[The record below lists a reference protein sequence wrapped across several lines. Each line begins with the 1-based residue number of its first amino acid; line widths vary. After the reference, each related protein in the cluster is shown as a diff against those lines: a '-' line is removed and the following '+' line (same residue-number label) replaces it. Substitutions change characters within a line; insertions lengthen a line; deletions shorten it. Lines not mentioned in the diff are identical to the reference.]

1 AQLGVTIAIEN
12 CGPFHAGID
21 QTAGDL
27 ATIVRS
33 LGQHGKVCLD
43 TGHAAVNKNAAE
55 LVASLGDVIAHFH
68 VHDNHGARDE
78 HLPIGAGSIDFA
90 PYVPILERLD
100 GMAIAE
106 IVWEDARSAQPP
118 EALARAT
125 KDGWSRLLGK
135 SR

>member
-1 AQLGVTIAIEN
+1 
-12 CGPFHAGID
+12 
-21 QTAGDL
+21 
-27 ATIVRS
+27 
-33 LGQHGKVCLD
+33 VCLD